1 MVYMMHVSIRIQSC
15 LGCSKPVNHMRVQLD
30 LLVLADLIALHG
42 PVPPPAVRHVRVCN
56 KTPARLPATPTR
68 GTWLTVRVPAEAVV
82 VVPGLAAPHAAPAQH
97 ARPQAPLGRLGRA
110 QVRGQQQAHHQPA
123 HAALHGCE
131 VSSCNML
138 VCGSPWCSLQTS
150 PLTDG
155 CCWQLSAVPLLGD
168 NCFTH

>member
-1 MVYMMHVSIRIQSC
+1 MMHVSIRIQSC
-15 LGCSKPVNHMRVQLD
+15 LGCSKPVNHMRVQLE
-30 LLVLADLIALHG
+30 LWTYLYWQTSLHSMAPSPRLRYG
-42 PVPPPAVRHVRVCN
+42 MYGSATRHQPGYQP
-56 KTPARLPATPTR
+56 TPAR

-110 QVRGQQQAHHQPA
+110 QVRGQQQAHHQPP
-123 HAALHGCE
+123 HTALHQCE

-138 VCGSPWCSLQTS
+138 VCGSPWCWLQTS